1 MFNPFT
7 PELPMSL
14 VLFVTSWRG
23 QCSVSFFLPAAHSFK
38 IGVGKANIL
47 LQHSAWLSLSILCN
61 FGPIW
66 PDGDR
71 KMAEL
76 TSLKAFFGKISSSI
90 LKWLSAFSEIL
101 LLVFVVAPKLLFWL
115 NLKIRLTISFL
126 VNNFEASKHDKS

>member
-7 PELPMSL
+7 PERPMSL
-14 VLFVTSWRG
+14 VLFVTSWQG
-23 QCSVSFFLPAAHSFK
+23 QCSVSFLPAAHSFK

-61 FGPIW
+61 FGLIW
-66 PDGDR
+66 LDGDR

-90 LKWLSAFSEIL
+90 LKWLSAFSETL
-101 LLVFVVAPKLLFWL
+101 LLVFVVALKLLFWL

-126 VNNFEASKHDKS
+126 VNNFEASKHDKSY